1 MAAQRSIRGIPTDPM
16 AGEAVAVTL
25 VTAIS
30 QTGVVAYSF
39 TPGFAFQIARIRTY
53 CLLKAGVCTGNLKVG
68 GRTAAPLVFTSATE
82 LTAVLSTTLANLRGS
97 ATDAIT
103 IEYTTDGSGVL
114 TNGAITFQF
123 RPYPMRG
130 EATVGP

>member
-16 AGEAVAVTL
+16 ASETVSATL

-30 QTGVVAYSF
+30 QTGVVAWSL
-39 TPGFAFQIARIRTY
+39 TPGFAFQITRIRTY
-53 CLLKAGVCTGNLKVG
+53 CLLKAGVCTGNVKIG
-68 GRTAAPLVFTSATE
+68 TRTAAPLVFTSATE
-82 LTAVLSTTLANLRGS
+82 LAAVLSTTLANLRGS
-97 ATDAIT
+97 ATEAIT
-103 IEYTTDGSGVL
+103 VEYTTDGSGVL
-114 TNGAITFQF
+114 TNGGVFISY